1 MDRCTKCLMPSTR
14 PDTAHVDGVCSACV
28 AYENRPEIDW
38 ESRGLALQTLL
49 NDAPRNDSGYNCIV
63 PSSGGK
69 DSHFQVLTLLEL
81 GAKPLVVTAA
91 TCHLTSIGRRNID
104 NLARYADTVEITPN
118 KTVRADLNRLSLE
131 MVGDI
136 SLPEHF
142 SIFTVPFRIAYQMG
156 IPLVFYGENP
166 LNSWGSPD
174 SDRQAEQ
181 RMTQDWVAQF
191 AGFLGAA
198 PRDFIGKSG
207 ISACDMTAYCGPS
220 DAQMEA
226 AGIGVYFLG
235 QFVPWDSRKN
245 GQLAKNHGMET
256 MLPCRGNWWDFE
268 NLDNGSTGIHD
279 YFGFLKYG
287 YGRACVQLSFDVR
300 SGVMSREDALVELE
314 LRDGLFPESYAGV
327 DLDDVLDSMGMPFRD
342 FKALCEKYTA

>member
-1 MDRCTKCLMPSTR
+1 MTRCKKCLMPDTR
-14 PDTAHVDGVCSACV
+14 PDTAFVDGVCSACV
-28 AYENRPEIDW
+28 AYENRPELDW
-38 ESRGLALQTLL
+38 EERSLALQILL
-49 NDAPRNDSGYNCIV
+49 DEAPRSPSGYDCLV

-69 DSHFQVLTLLEL
+69 DSHFQALTLLEL
-81 GAKPLVVTAA
+81 GANPLIVTAA
-91 TCHLTSIGRRNID
+91 TCHLTEIGRKNID
-104 NLARYADTVEITPN
+104 NLSQYADTIEITPN
-118 KTVRADLNRLSLE
+118 KTVRADLNRLALE
-131 MVGDI
+131 QVGDI

-174 SDRQAEQ
+174 GDKQAEQ
-181 RMTQDWVAQF
+181 RMTQEWVAQF

-235 QFVPWDSRKN
+235 QFVPWNSRKN
-245 GQLAKNHGMET
+245 GQIAVNAGMSAE
-256 MLPCRGNWWDFE
+256 LPCEANWWDFE

-279 YFGFLKYG
+279 YFGYLKHG

-300 SGVMSREDALVELE
+300 SGVMTREKAIVELNKRE
-314 LRDGLFPESYAGV
+314 GVFPESYAGMHV
-327 DLDDVLDSMGMPFRD
+327 DEVLNSISMTRVQLEQLM
-342 FKALCEKYTA
+342 EKHAA